1 SEWCNEGVDEQKQAL
16 TNLDINELK
25 NWFLLFEQK
34 GFVIIDDIENIKE
47 EQPIEYEILKPQK
60 IESLMTSS
68 LKQDDK
74 VVGFIG
80 VDNPHKAVGDTS
92 LLTSLSYFL
101 LTEMKKRK
109 VENKLNYM
117 SYYDFLT

>member
-1 SEWCNEGVDEQKQAL
+1 
-16 TNLDINELK
+16 
-25 NWFLLFEQK
+25 
-34 GFVIIDDIENIKE
+34 
-47 EQPIEYEILKPQK
+47 
-60 IESLMTSS
+60 MTSS

-117 SYYDFLT
+117 SYYDFLTGAYNRNKYIKYIDNFQKGKVKSIGVVFVDINGLKDINDNFGHANGDSAIVSACVINKKILSFL

>member
-1 SEWCNEGVDEQKQAL
+1 MFLKYQKIEKVTNTYEWCNEGVDEQKQAL

-60 IESLMTSS
+60 
-68 LKQDDK
+68 LK
-74 VVGFIG
+74 V
-80 VDNPHKAVGDTS
+80 
-92 LLTSLSYFL
+92 
-101 LTEMKKRK
+101 
-109 VENKLNYM
+109 
-117 SYYDFLT
+117 